1 MNPSNY
7 GYEDYTLT
15 QVEKE
20 LLKVIREYR
29 RLITVERTA
38 KRRQPEKQIQIETQ
52 VSQLFVKR
60 KTLELMIKSM
70 KGE

>member
-20 LLKVIREYR
+20 LKKVSRDYIK
-29 RLITVERTA
+29 LCTAERSA

-60 KTLELMIKSM
+60 KTLELMLKSM